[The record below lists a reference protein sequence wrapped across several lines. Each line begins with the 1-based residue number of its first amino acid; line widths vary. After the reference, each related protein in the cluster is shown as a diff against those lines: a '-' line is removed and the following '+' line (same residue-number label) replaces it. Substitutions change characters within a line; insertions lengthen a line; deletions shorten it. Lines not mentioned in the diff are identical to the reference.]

1 MSGAW
6 SNSYYSSQYAT
17 TTPKIF
23 SVNSMATNCP
33 RDLCSA
39 VSVAQTG
46 TIAFRIPVPHP
57 LIRRALDHQLYP
69 YVKTGGIPLL
79 TKDHPNVI
87 LSRSLKRSAKY
98 GPSCTEA
105 NGLDTAI
112 SVSKGTSHE
121 APYQRT
127 EIIDRDL
134 KISNSAGIWIRH

>member
-6 SNSYYSSQYAT
+6 RNSYYSSQYAT

-57 LIRRALDHQLYP
+57 LIRRALNHQLYP
-69 YVKTGGIPLL
+69 FVKICGISLL
-79 TKDHPNVI
+79 TKDHPNMI
-87 LSRSLKRSAKY
+87 LSRSLKGSAKY
-98 GPSCTEA
+98 GPSCTEG

-121 APYQRT
+121 TSYQRT
-127 EIIDRDL
+127 EVIDRDL
-134 KISNSAGIWIRH
+134 KVSDSARS

>member
-1 MSGAW
+1 MCRAW

-17 TTPKIF
+17 TTPKMF

-57 LIRRALDHQLYP
+57 LIRRALDHQLYNF
-69 YVKTGGIPLL
+69 VKTGGIPLP
-79 TKDHPNVI
+79 TEDHPNMI
-87 LSRSLKRSAKY
+87 LSRSLKSSAKNS
-98 GPSCTEA
+98 PSCTEGD
-105 NGLDTAI
+105 GLDTAI

-121 APYQRT
+121 TSHQRT
-127 EIIDRDL
+127 KIIDRDL
-134 KISNSAGIWIRH
+134 KISDSARS

>member
-1 MSGAW
+1 MCRAS

-17 TTPKIF
+17 TTPNMF

-57 LIRRALDHQLYP
+57 LIRRALNHQLYNC
-69 YVKTGGIPLL
+69 KTGKIPLL
-79 TKDHPNVI
+79 TEDHPNMI
-87 LSRSLKRSAKY
+87 LSRSLKSSTKN
-98 GPSCTEA
+98 GPSCTEGD
-105 NGLDTAI
+105 GLETAI

-121 APYQRT
+121 TSYQRT
-127 EIIDRDL
+127 KIIDRDL
-134 KISNSAGIWIRH
+134 KISDSARS